1 MEKQNVK
8 VKGHGFFRKT
18 KAYGLACGIALGAT
32 LLFGANVASADEVK
46 PNQPA
51 ATEVVAN
58 AKPVEAAP
66 SGNAVDTKPVA
77 TEAQAK
83 PVEVAPSENVANAAV
98 AKPAEV
104 TSDDPTNFRNR
115 EVVNK
120 VENTQT
126 PSNEPDLEGTYNS
139 QIKSVESLTPDD
151 HKSSDAYKYRIT
163 LHDGYKIPNGGKIT
177 FYGSDDVDVVANSL
191 YNGNTKIGII
201 TKDKE
206 IAKNHQE
213 VMNKFASATT
223 VKEAK
228 TILDNAL
235 NSELSGYAKYT
246 IRFNNEFSKLDQNRV
261 IEFELNSDDYNGNRS
276 TLNVATKEQK
286 PVYIKNNAPA
296 ELLLDKKSPTL
307 NENSYDG
314 RNGSSLLT
322 FTGISNK
329 ALKGPEFHL
338 TTDIGLEKFLNLGKL
353 RTFDFD
359 ISFGSSSSEVFKQPT
374 TVIANIAT
382 SKIPSVLY
390 NSYGDITPAK
400 KAGTL
405 LEAGD
410 VVKAKLNPD
419 KSIIKF
425 KYENLKK
432 GDIIELPYDLYTA
445 YPAKDL
451 GKRYSDS
458 ESYGVYEE
466 AKNKK
471 EAKKVRIEILE
482 DNEDVF
488 SFKFLDSI
496 NLDVNQYVRF
506 NLGYLN
512 DEPSS
517 AKPEK
522 WSIREVLRDNWLE
535 KLNNSQIKLL
545 DMFKPGVANSSYQTD
560 QIMETTITR
569 NEKVLTRQRSTASV
583 TLNRNI
589 VLGESTVGTLKVK
602 YVDEAGKEIQGH
614 PMETVAENK
623 PWHTVVTVTPKP
635 IDGYDFVKS
644 SSPLQTVVG
653 SGENVISLI
662 YKKKAPVDPYE
673 NIPIKEELI
682 KVYEPDPNLEP
693 GTQRVDKQGKPKK
706 TQGDRLVDP
715 GEPQVIKVG
724 TKPKVEEEEIPFNK
738 TTKENPNVP
747 EGESRIIQEGKN
759 GKKKTTTTY
768 EVDPKT
774 GKVTPNNPTIET
786 TPPVDEITEI
796 GTGKDK
802 DGDLV
807 VTYVPDP
814 ESPEGTETIVEEG
827 RKPKYDVTGKEKD
840 PGKPK
845 VVKVGTKP
853 KVEEEEIPFNKTT
866 KENPNVPEGES
877 RIIQEGKNGKKKT
890 TTTYE
895 VDPKTGKVTPNNP
908 TIETTPPVDEITE
921 IGTGKDKD
929 GDLVV
934 TYVPDPESPEGTE
947 TIVEEGRKPK
957 YDVTGKEKDPGKPK
971 VVKVGTKPK
980 VEEEEIPF
988 KEVVIENP
996 SKPEGHR
1003 AVLKEGKIGKKTTTT
1018 TYSVDS
1024 QTGKV
1029 TPNEPTV
1036 SIVKAEDA
1044 LIEIGTGK
1052 NFVGE
1057 IETRYVPD
1065 VEIEFGKTKIVQNG
1079 TPEVKDVTG
1088 KIVTP
1093 GTPTIIHIGAKP
1105 KVEEEELDFKVV
1117 KRDNP
1122 ELPKG
1127 QEKVVQEGVKGKK
1140 TITTT
1145 YEVDPQTGKVT
1156 SNVTVE
1162 TKDSQDK
1169 IIEVGTKEEAKVVTP
1184 APEAPKTP
1192 QAPAP
1197 QPAKA
1202 ELPNTGEK
1210 ASSALMVAG
1219 LAMMAMTVGFV
1230 AKGRKKED

>member
-18 KAYGLACGIALGAT
+18 KAYGLACGIALGAA

-58 AKPVEAAP
+58 AKPVEVAP

-83 PVEVAPSENVANAAV
+83 PVEVAPSENAAV
-98 AKPAEV
+98 AKPAQA
-104 TSDDPTNFRNR
+104 TSDDPTNFKNR
-115 EVVNK
+115 EVVSK

-126 PSNEPDLEGTYNS
+126 PSNEPDSEGTYNS
-139 QIKSVESLTPDD
+139 QVKSVESLTPDD
-151 HKSSDAYKYRIT
+151 HQYSDAYKYRMK
-163 LHDGYKIPNGGKIT
+163 LHDGYAIPAGGKIT
-177 FYGSDDVDVVANSL
+177 FYGSNNTNVAANDL
-191 YNGNTKIGII
+191 YAENKKIGTI
-201 TKDKE
+201 TKE
-206 IAKNHQE
+206 RIIAKNHQE
-213 VMNKFASATT
+213 VWNKFTNATT
-223 VKEAK
+223 LKEAK
-228 TILDNAL
+228 SVLDNAS
-235 NSELSGYAKYT
+235 NAELAGYAKYT
-246 IRFNNEFSKLDQNRV
+246 LKFNEEFAKLDRNRIV
-261 IEFELNSDDYNGNRS
+261 EFELISDSSTSTTSTLPQGSDKWKDVFIKKDAPAQLLLNGNKQS
-276 TLNVATKEQK
+276 LSD
-286 PVYIKNNAPA
+286 P
-296 ELLLDKKSPTL
+296 
-307 NENSYDG
+307 SYDG
-314 RNGSSLLT
+314 RNEKTLLT
-322 FTGISNK
+322 FAGVPGK
-329 ALKGPEFHL
+329 AL
-338 TTDIGLEKFLNLGKL
+338 IGTKHHVNLSIQRERFLNLGELKTHDPGIRL
-353 RTFDFD
+353 GEGGLETFRQPTSIIAEADVPLLPTMTN
-359 ISFGSSSSEVFKQPT
+359 SSTGSSNS
-374 TVIANIAT
+374 
-382 SKIPSVLY
+382 PSNKAGNFLEK
-390 NSYGDITPAK
+390 GDI
-400 KAGTL
+400 
-405 LEAGD
+405 
-410 VVKAKLNPD
+410 VKAVLDKD
-419 KSIIKF
+419 KSIVKF

-432 GDIIELPYDLYTA
+432 GDIIELPYSIYTA
-445 YPAKDL
+445 EADKDL
-451 GKRYSDS
+451 GKLYPDS
-458 ESYGVYEE
+458 ESYHLYKKAE
-466 AKNKK
+466 NKR
-471 EAKKVRIEILE
+471 ENKKVRVEILE
-482 DNEDVF
+482 DGENVF
-488 SFKFLDSI
+488 SFKVLEPI
-496 NLDVNQYVRF
+496 HVDVNQYARF
-506 NLGYLN
+506 ELGYLN
-512 DEPSS
+512 DKPSS

-522 WSIREVLRDNWLE
+522 WVVKEVLRDDWID
-535 KLNNSQIKLL
+535 KLNNSKTKLF
-545 DMFKPGVANSSYQTD
+545 DMFKPGVSTQSYQTD
-560 QIMETTITR
+560 KAMEVSVIRGDKTLKSER
-569 NEKVLTRQRSTASV
+569 NATFVH
-583 TLNRNI
+583 LNRNTAI
-589 VLGESTVGTLKVK
+589 GESTVGTLKVK
-602 YVDEAGKEIQGH
+602 YVDESGKEIQGH
-614 PMETVAENK
+614 PMETIAENK

-673 NIPIKEELI
+673 NIPIKEELT

-724 TKPKVEEEEIPFNK
+724 TKPKVIEEEIPFNK

-774 GKVTPNNPTIET
+774 GKVTPNNPTVET

-853 KVEEEEIPFNKTT
+853 KV
-866 KENPNVPEGES
+866 V
-877 RIIQEGKNGKKKT
+877 
-890 TTTYE
+890 
-895 VDPKTGKVTPNNP
+895 
-908 TIETTPPVDEITE
+908 
-921 IGTGKDKD
+921 
-929 GDLVV
+929 
-934 TYVPDPESPEGTE
+934 
-947 TIVEEGRKPK
+947 
-957 YDVTGKEKDPGKPK
+957 
-971 VVKVGTKPK
+971 
-980 VEEEEIPF
+980 EEEIPF

-1018 TYSVDS
+1018 TYSVDP

-1093 GTPTIIHIGAKP
+1093 GTPTIIHIGTKP

-1127 QEKVVQEGVKGKK
+1127 QEKVVQEGEKGKK

-1162 TKDSQDK
+1162 TKDPQDK

-1219 LAMMAMTVGFV
+1219 LAMAAMTVGFV
-1230 AKGRKKED
+1230 AKGRKEEN

>member
-83 PVEVAPSENVANAAV
+83 PVEVAPSENAAV
-98 AKPAEV
+98 AKPAQA
-104 TSDDPTNFRNR
+104 TSDDPTNFKNR

-126 PSNEPDLEGTYNS
+126 PSNEPDSEGTYNS
-139 QIKSVESLTPDD
+139 QIKSVESLTPND
-151 HKSSDAYKYRIT
+151 HQSSDTYKYRMT
-163 LHDGYKIPNGGKIT
+163 FHDGYTIPENGKIT
-177 FYGSDDVDVVANSL
+177 FYGSTNTNLAIKDL
-191 YNGNTKIGII
+191 YAENKKVGTI
-201 TKDKE
+201 TKE
-206 IAKNHQE
+206 RVIAKNHKE
-213 VMNKFASATT
+213 VWDKFTNATT
-223 VKEAK
+223 LKEAK
-228 TILDNAL
+228 SVLDNA
-235 NSELSGYAKYT
+235 SIAELTGYAKYT
-246 IRFNNEFSKLDQNRV
+246 IKFNKEFANFDRNRA
-261 IEFELNSDDYNGNRS
+261 IEFELLADSASSGRHS
-276 TLNVATKEQK
+276 TLGEK
-286 PVYIKNNAPA
+286 PDKWKSVFIKKNAPA
-296 ELLLDKKSPTL
+296 QLLLDKNSPTM
-307 NENSYDG
+307 NEGSYDG
-314 RNGSSLLT
+314 RSEKTLLT
-322 FTGISNK
+322 FNGIQGK
-329 ALKGPEFHL
+329 ALVGTRHHL
-338 TTDIGLEKFLNLGKL
+338 NTDIRRERNLSLGELETYDLGFNLGTGSGESFVQPTSVIASMSTSLFPTMTSSSTGTTNSPSNRAGNFLEK
-353 RTFDFD
+353 
-359 ISFGSSSSEVFKQPT
+359 
-374 TVIANIAT
+374 
-382 SKIPSVLY
+382 
-390 NSYGDITPAK
+390 GDI
-400 KAGTL
+400 
-405 LEAGD
+405 
-410 VVKAKLNPD
+410 VKNVLDAD
-419 KSIIKF
+419 KSVIKF

-432 GDIIELPYDLYTA
+432 GDIIELPYSLYTA
-445 YPAKDL
+445 EADKDL
-451 GKRYSDS
+451 GKLYPDS
-458 ESYGVYEE
+458 ESYHLY
-466 AKNKK
+466 K
-471 EAKKVRIEILE
+471 EAEHKSEDKKFRVEILE
-482 DNEDVF
+482 ADENTF
-488 SFKFLDSI
+488 SFKVLEPI
-496 NLDVNQYVRF
+496 HVDVNQYVRF
-506 NLGYLN
+506 DMGYLN
-512 DEPSS
+512 NRPSYY
-517 AKPEK
+517 KPEK
-522 WSIREVLRDNWLE
+522 WVVKEVLRDDWID
-535 KLNNSQIKLL
+535 KLNNSKTKLV
-545 DMFKPGVANSSYQTD
+545 DMFKPGVSTQSYQTD
-560 QIMETTITR
+560 KTMETSIIR
-569 NEKVLTRQRSTASV
+569 GNETLKSQPRLTHV
-583 TLNRNI
+583 YLNRSNSI
-589 VLGESTVGTLKVK
+589 GESTVGTLKVK

-614 PMETVAENK
+614 PMETIAENK

-673 NIPIKEELI
+673 NIPIKEELT

-724 TKPKVEEEEIPFNK
+724 TKPKVVEEEIPFNK
-738 TTKENPNVP
+738 TTQENPNVP
-747 EGESRIIQEGKN
+747 EGERRIIQEGKN

-1162 TKDSQDK
+1162 TKDPQDK